1 MSIMQIDNIANLR
14 PRGREVIVRIEKSET
29 VEMDGSVIAVVPL
42 PSGLVLPVS
51 DDADDNL
58 EQHNPCY
65 IHAIGPKADT
75 SADGFPLSIG
85 MRVYLAPY
93 PERMDFETAD
103 GSRYCMLPVTAVRFG
118 FEVIT
123 VGV

>member
-1 MSIMQIDNIANLR
+1 MQIDDITQLR
-14 PRGREVIVRIEKSET
+14 PRGREVIVRIEKSDT

-51 DDADDNL
+51 DNADDNL
-58 EQHNPCY
+58 EQHDPCY
-65 IHAIGPKADT
+65 LYAVGPQADT
-75 SADGFPLSIG
+75 SADGYALSIG
-85 MRVYLAPY
+85 MRVYLSTH

-103 GSRYCMLPVTAVRFG
+103 GSRYCMLPVTSIRFG
-118 FEVIT
+118 FEVVT